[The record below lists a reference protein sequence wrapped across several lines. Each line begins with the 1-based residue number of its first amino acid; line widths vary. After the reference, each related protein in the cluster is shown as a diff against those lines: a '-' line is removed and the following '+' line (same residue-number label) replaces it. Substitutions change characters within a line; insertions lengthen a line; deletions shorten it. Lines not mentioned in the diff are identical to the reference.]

1 MDKRFKKKIE
11 KKLVLVDSKSIEAA
25 QKITTKNGTTMF
37 DDLFA
42 SFSQLSP
49 DLVDQIERAYNESDL
64 VKMSARAHSLKTM
77 SSNLGLHSLRDCC
90 LHIEKHAEDI
100 LNKSDETAIENLRK
114 VFLESFESLYEYTS
128 EFINIKQAA

>member
-25 QKITTKNGTTMF
+25 QKITNKNGNTMF

-90 LHIEKHAEDI
+90 LHIEKHAEEI

-128 EFINIKQAA
+128 EFIDIKQAA

>member
-25 QKITTKNGTTMF
+25 QKITNKNGNTMF

-42 SFSQLSP
+42 TFSQLSP

-90 LHIEKHAEDI
+90 IHIEKHAEDI

>member
-1 MDKRFKKKIE
+1 M
-11 KKLVLVDSKSIEAA
+11 
-25 QKITTKNGTTMF
+25 
-37 DDLFA
+37 
-42 SFSQLSP
+42 
-49 DLVDQIERAYNESDL
+49 DQIERAYNESDL

>member
-1 MDKRFKKKIE
+1 MDKRFKKKNE

-25 QKITTKNGTTMF
+25 QKLTNKNGTTMF
-37 DDLFA
+37 DELFA
-42 SFSQLSP
+42 SFSHLSP
-49 DLVDQIERAYNESDL
+49 DLVDQIERAYDESDL

-90 LHIEKHAEDI
+90 LHIEKHAEEI
-100 LNKSDETAIENLRK
+100 LNKCDETAIVNLRK

>member
-11 KKLVLVDSKSIEAA
+11 KVVLIDSKSIEAA
-25 QKITTKNGTTMF
+25 QSVTSKNGMTMF
-37 DDLFA
+37 DELFA

-49 DLVDQIERAYNESDL
+49 DLVDQIERAYDESDI

-90 LHIEKHAEDI
+90 LHIEKHAEEI
-100 LNKSDETAIENLRK
+100 LNKCDEAAILNLRK
-114 VFLESFESLYEYTS
+114 VFLESFESLYEYSS

>member
-25 QKITTKNGTTMF
+25 QKINTKNGMTMF

>member
-1 MDKRFKKKIE
+1 MDKRFKKKLE
-11 KKLVLVDSKSIEAA
+11 KVVIVDSKSIEAA
-25 QKITTKNGTTMF
+25 QKVTSKNGMTMF
-37 DDLFA
+37 DELFA

-49 DLVDQIERAYNESDL
+49 DLVDQIERAYDESDI

-90 LHIEKHAEDI
+90 LHVEKNAEEI
-100 LNKSDETAIENLRK
+100 LRKCDETAILNLRK

>member
-25 QKITTKNGTTMF
+25 QKITNKNGNTMF

-42 SFSQLSP
+42 TFSQLSP

-90 LHIEKHAEDI
+90 LYIEKHAEEI

-128 EFINIKQAA
+128 EFIDIKQAA

>member
-11 KKLVLVDSKSIEAA
+11 KKLVVVDSKSIEAA
-25 QKITTKNGTTMF
+25 QKITNKNGNTMF

-90 LHIEKHAEDI
+90 LHIEKHAEEI

-128 EFINIKQAA
+128 EFIDIKQAA